1 MHEEDKP
8 SARSNSVML
17 LVWLVLPLLLG
28 ILVSFAIP
36 QPIIGVIRLNDAI
49 FSSTA
54 EELVAQIE
62 YARAHPEIRAVV
74 LILDSPGGT
83 VVDTETVYLELIKLQ
98 GTKPVVTYVQGL
110 AASGAYYL
118 SVATNHILSGPSSL
132 IGNVGVIASLPP
144 DSFILEDIATTG
156 PYKMFGTPRDAA
168 LREMEIIKQGFYQA
182 VTIGRGDRLQIGPDV
197 LLSAQIWPASEAVRL
212 GLIDGLSSQTDALD
226 VAARMAMIRHYK
238 VAELEDLVAQT
249 ESAMTLF
256 FVETQE
262 GILTPYPKK
271 PGLYLLYIPGADRR
285 LP

>member
-1 MHEEDKP
+1 MHEDDKP
-8 SARSNSVML
+8 SARPDRVTV
-17 LVWLVLPLLLG
+17 LVWFVLPLLLG
-28 ILVSFAIP
+28 ILASFLIP
-36 QPIIGVIRLNDAI
+36 QPIIGIIRLNDAI

-54 EELVAQIE
+54 EELVAQID
-62 YARAHPEIRAVV
+62 YARIHPEIRAVV
-74 LILDSPGGT
+74 LILNSPGGT

-98 GTKPVVTYVQGL
+98 GEKPVVTYVQGL
-110 AASGAYYL
+110 SASGAYYL

-144 DSFILEDIATTG
+144 DSFILEDIVTTG

-182 VTIGRGDRLQIGPDV
+182 VTLGRGDRLNISPAV

-212 GLIDGLSSQTDALD
+212 GLIDGLSSQSDALD
-226 VAARMAMIRHYK
+226 VAASMALIRNYK
-238 VAELEDLVAQT
+238 VAEVADLAGLNEPV
-249 ESAMTLF
+249 LYPF
-256 FVETQE
+256 FMETPE
-262 GILTPYPKK
+262 GLITPYPKK

>member
-1 MHEEDKP
+1 MQEEDQP
-8 SARSNSVML
+8 SAQSNLATL

-28 ILVSFAIP
+28 ILVSSAIP

-62 YARAHPEIRAVV
+62 YARTHPEIRAVV

-98 GTKPVVTYVQGL
+98 GTIPVVTYVQGL

-132 IGNVGVIASLPP
+132 IGNVGVISSLPP
-144 DSFILEDIATTG
+144 DPYILEDIATTG
-156 PYKMFGTPRDAA
+156 PYKMFGSARDAV

-182 VTIGRGDRLQIGPDV
+182 VTLGRGDRLRIGPDV
-197 LLSAQIWPASEAVRL
+197 LLSAQIWPASEALRL

-226 VAARMAMIRHYK
+226 VAAHMAMIRHYR
-238 VAELEDLVAQT
+238 VVDLEDLAAVDEPGAAPFFMET
-249 ESAMTLF
+249 E
-256 FVETQE
+256 E
-262 GILTPYPKK
+262 GLLTPYPKK
-271 PGLYLLYIPGADRR
+271 PGVYLLYIPGADRR